1 MKYYIRLGLVLLV
14 ITSVASGIL
23 AYINSI
29 TLPLIQENE
38 RRVKAE
44 ARQEV
49 HPEAARFDSLTIIN
63 GETVFT
69 ALDEEDQVIG
79 YTLVAMKYGYSSEV
93 KTMVGLNPD
102 LSINRIKIIS
112 QSETPGLGANCLK
125 TEFQDAFR
133 GLIPAQLQV
142 DKDGGEIVSI
152 TGATITTRTVA
163 NSIRD
168 AIANLRQHLDI
179 DTASTLQE
187 VKE

>member
-1 MKYYIRLGLVLLV
+1 MKYYIRLGLVLLI

-23 AYINSI
+23 AFINNF

-44 ARQEV
+44 ARKEV
-49 HPEAARFDSLTIIN
+49 HPEAVRFDSLTVIN

-69 ALDEEDQVIG
+69 ALDGENQVIG

-93 KTMVGLNPD
+93 KTMVGLHPD

-125 TEFQDAFR
+125 TEFQENFT
-133 GLIPAQLQV
+133 GLMPAQLQV
-142 DKDGGEIVSI
+142 DKDGGEIASI

-168 AIANLRQHLDI
+168 AIEKLRQQLEI
-179 DTASTLQE
+179 ETPSGLQE
-187 VKE
+187 VTE